1 VEIMVVVTIISL
13 LAALALPA
21 LAKVKQKSIAT
32 AVANDL
38 RVFAAAFDAYATE
51 NGRWPAETD
60 AGVFPPEMASRI
72 KEASWTTAT
81 RIGGNYNWDADQ
93 MHQGTRYKAA
103 IAITGS
109 SAAALIED
117 VDLWEAVDRAIDD
130 GVLTTGSFR
139 IGADNEPVFI
149 IAQ

>member
-1 VEIMVVVTIISL
+1 MVVVTIISL
-13 LAALALPA
+13 LAALAIPA
-21 LAKVKQKSIAT
+21 LTKVKQKSIAT

-38 RVFAAAFDAYATE
+38 RVFAAALDAYATE
-51 NGRWPAETD
+51 NGRWPAEAD
-60 AGVFPPEMASRI
+60 PGVFPTEMATRI

-81 RIGGNYNWDADQ
+81 RIGGQYNWDADQ

-103 IAITGS
+103 IAITGTATS
-109 SAAALIED
+109 ALIED

-139 IGADNEPVFI
+139 IGSDNEPVFI
-149 IAQ
+149 ISP